1 MEYCRCCYNFA
12 ILHDKLRKRMNT
24 TVVQHNS
31 SWPYYLLYFC
41 AMILIRIRQ
50 PQAHSLQL
58 PYLQQDLSYLYTGAY
73 SSENSFKRIP
83 NKQRLDCIL
92 KVRTVKHFD
101 SCQSAQTHQV
111 IVIFMR
117 YILWPPYRSAVYFG
131 GGQGDAIYK

>member
-1 MEYCRCCYNFA
+1 
-12 ILHDKLRKRMNT
+12 MNT

-41 AMILIRIRQ
+41 AMILIRIGQ
-50 PQAHSLQL
+50 PQAHSLFL
-58 PYLQQDLSYLYTGAY
+58 PYLQQDLLYLYTGAY
-73 SSENSFKRIP
+73 SSENSFKRNP

-131 GGQGDAIYK
+131 GE